1 LTCFNCRKKGHKKA
15 DCWGE
20 GGGKAGQAP
29 WEKGKGGSDEK
40 GDKAKGKEVAASVQ
54 EYDAAWMVV
63 SDEPNSEDGN
73 KNSYSPSTWPSLD
86 KLLDRFNPENNNNK
100 IPIESFSTNSEQLE
114 DSDDLDDEG
123 DLDEWEDDSA

>member
-1 LTCFNCRKKGHKKA
+1 MEDDGQKGRSVLTCFNCGKKGHKKA

-20 GGGKAGQAP
+20 GGGKARQAP

-63 SDEPNSEDGN
+63 SDKPNSEDGN

-86 KLLDRFNPENNNNK
+86 ELLDGFNPRIITTK
-100 IPIESFSTNSEQLE
+100 SQ
-114 DSDDLDDEG
+114 
-123 DLDEWEDDSA
+123 